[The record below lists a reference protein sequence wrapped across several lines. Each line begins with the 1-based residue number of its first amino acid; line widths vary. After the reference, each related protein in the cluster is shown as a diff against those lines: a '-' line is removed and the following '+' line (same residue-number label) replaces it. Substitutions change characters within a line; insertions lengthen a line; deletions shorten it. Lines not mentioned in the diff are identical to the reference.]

1 MCGVSPVIDERSEA
15 IGYAVH
21 YEREKA
27 RKESDRRIWLTLDL
41 LIARLTAERDGH
53 YADGHVGQAAGLD
66 RAIEIL
72 TISRDAHA

>member
-1 MCGVSPVIDERSEA
+1 MIDERSEA

-21 YEREKA
+21 YAREEERKQA
-27 RKESDRRIWLTLDL
+27 DRRIWLTLDL
-41 LIARLTAERDGH
+41 LIARLTAERDAWRHTMHSEKAEGI
-53 YADGHVGQAAGLD
+53 Q